1 MKQGGGIMRRKGL
14 SDQELEKVIRLRHA
28 GTSWLRIQ
36 NETGIHRRT
45 AKRAYENWQRN
56 QSSAELKEAR
66 KIVAAE
72 AFRKHMDSLITLATS
87 FVASL
92 GVPPSPDIKT
102 DATQFLSGLWQSDL
116 LQRWRYASIES
127 KEFYQPHQDYPMRD
141 LESNIRENKLLFE
154 SLQAHTR
161 GTEVRWDALDE
172 WSGARDNCI
181 KVLSKLRQEVSK
193 VVDNYLN
200 LERRLNLIGRIKE
213 QSVDDKPVERMK
225 EAVFKAVWQGVRE
238 DKLDQELIRM
248 VERSSESQGVLK
260 VADETLLILKDKS
273 LMEMVVRICN
283 LAANNL
289 NKGDIV
295 RSLQDEVHIMKTATG
310 ALRETLDPLRLT
322 PMILRTRCDLCPA

>member
-1 MKQGGGIMRRKGL
+1 MRRRGL

-28 GTSWLRIQ
+28 GTSWLKIQ
-36 NETGIHRRT
+36 NEICIHRRT
-45 AKRAYENWQRN
+45 AKRAYENWERN
-56 QSSAELKEAR
+56 QSSEELKEAR

-92 GVPPSPDIKT
+92 GIPPSPDIKT
-102 DATQFLSGLWQSDL
+102 NAAQFFSVLWQSDL

-127 KEFYQPHQDYPMRD
+127 KEFYRPPQDYPIGDM
-141 LESNIRENKLLFE
+141 ESNIRENKLLFE

-200 LERRLNLIGRIKE
+200 LELRSNLVGRIKE
-213 QSVDDKPVERMK
+213 ESVDDNPVEKMK
-225 EAVFKAVWQGVRE
+225 EAVLKAIWQGVRE
-238 DKLDQELIRM
+238 DKLDQELVRM
-248 VERSSESQGVLK
+248 VERSSETQGVLK
-260 VADETLLILKDKS
+260 VAGETLLRLKDRS
-273 LMEMVVRICN
+273 LMKKVVRICN

-289 NKGDIV
+289 SKGDVV
-295 RSLQDEVHIMKTATG
+295 RSLQNEVRIMKTATG
-310 ALRETLDPLRLT
+310 ALRETLNPLRLT